1 MIYSQVCASVPAAQT
16 IFLLEASMEQFVNG
30 LTLTLPDGVFPLST
44 DSMVLGDFVK
54 LRADA
59 KVLDL
64 GSGGGTLGI
73 LLCGKDSRCTVTGV
87 ELEERAHLAALEN
100 IRRNGLEH
108 RLHSICA
115 DLRTVNR
122 LFPPGS
128 FQCCV
133 SNPPYFTGGPAS
145 RTPLARRDD
154 CCNPEQLFEAAARA
168 LCYGGDFYLVHK
180 PQRLAQLCGCAVGVG
195 LEPKR
200 LRLVRHREGGPVA
213 LVLLQCRKGAKPGLL
228 WEELALHNA
237 DGSPTKDCQRIY
249 HLQEEHL

>member
-1 MIYSQVCASVPAAQT
+1 
-16 IFLLEASMEQFVNG
+16 MEQLING
-30 LTLTLPDGVFPLST
+30 LTLSLPNGAFPLST
-44 DSMVLGDFVK
+44 DSMILGDFVR
-54 LRADA
+54 LRANA

-73 LLCGKDSRCTVTGV
+73 LLCGKDSRCTVTGI
-87 ELEERAHLAALEN
+87 ELEESSHLAALEN
-100 IRRNGLEH
+100 IRANGLEH

-122 LFPPGS
+122 LFPGGS
-128 FQCCV
+128 FQYCV

-154 CCNPEQLFEAAARA
+154 CCSPEELFQAAAWA

-180 PQRLAQLCGCAVGVG
+180 PERLAQLCGCAAASG

-200 LRLVRHREGGPVA
+200 LRLVRHREDGPVI
-213 LVLLQCRKGAKPGLL
+213 LVLLQCRKGAKPGLQ
-228 WEELALHNA
+228 WEELSLHRS
-237 DGSPTKDCQRIY
+237 DGSPTEDYRRIY
-249 HLQEEHL
+249 HIQEEHL

>member
-1 MIYSQVCASVPAAQT
+1 
-16 IFLLEASMEQFVNG
+16 MEQFVNG
-30 LTLTLPDGVFPLST
+30 LTLSLPDGAFPLST
-44 DSMVLGDFVK
+44 DSMLLGDFVR

-73 LLCGKDSRCTVTGV
+73 LLCGKDRRCTVTGV
-87 ELEERAHLAALEN
+87 ELDEKAHLAALEN

-122 LFPPGS
+122 LFPGGS
-128 FQCCV
+128 FQCCI

-154 CCNPEQLFEAAARA
+154 CCSPEELFQAAART

-180 PQRLAQLCGCAVGVG
+180 PERLAQLCGCAVKEG

-200 LRLVRHREGGPVA
+200 LRLVRHRTGSSIS
-213 LVLLQCRKGAKPGLL
+213 LVLLQCRKGAKPGLQI
-228 WEELALHNA
+228 EELSLHNS
-237 DGSPTKDCQRIY
+237 DGTPTEDYKRIY
-249 HLQEEHL
+249 HLQEDTV

>member
-1 MIYSQVCASVPAAQT
+1 
-16 IFLLEASMEQFVNG
+16 MEQFVNG
-30 LTLTLPDGVFPLST
+30 LTLSLPDGTFPLST
-44 DSMVLGDFVK
+44 DSMVLSDFVR

-64 GSGGGTLGI
+64 GSGGGTLGV
-73 LLCGKDSRCTVTGV
+73 LLCGKDSRCTVTGI
-87 ELEERAHLAALEN
+87 ELEEQSHLAALDN
-100 IRRNGLEH
+100 IQRNGLEH

-122 LFPPGS
+122 LFPAGS

-145 RTPLARRDD
+145 RTLLARRDD
-154 CCNPEQLFEAAARA
+154 CCNPEELFQAAAWS

-180 PQRLAQLCGCAVGVG
+180 PERLAQLCGCAINAG

-200 LRLVRHREGGPVA
+200 LRLVRHRPGDEVS
-213 LVLLQCRKGAKPGLL
+213 LILLQCRKGGKPGLI
-228 WEELALHNA
+228 WEEASLHHA
-237 DGSPTKDCQRIY
+237 DGSPTEYYKKLY
-249 HLQEEHL
+249 HQ